1 MVVSSI
7 QKKTVVLALVEEIE
21 LIMRVDDLK
30 GMVGKPCGKDDDQ
43 LRLLLMT
50 FYKNSI
56 LNKILNVDSYIRM
69 WVIYN

>member
-1 MVVSSI
+1 VSI

-56 LNKILNVDSYIRM
+56 QIKY
-69 WVIYN
+69 